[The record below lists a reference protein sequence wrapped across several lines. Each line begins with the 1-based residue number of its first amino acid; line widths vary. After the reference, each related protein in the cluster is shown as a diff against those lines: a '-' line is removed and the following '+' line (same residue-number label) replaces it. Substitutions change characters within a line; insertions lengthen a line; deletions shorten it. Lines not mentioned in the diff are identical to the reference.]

1 MIILGADVGGT
12 SSRVALFRDGIERGR
27 VEGPG
32 GPMRAGE
39 AERVASQLSAL
50 ARQLLQRIKA
60 TRADTLVV
68 GAAGAGRDL
77 ERDELQAAVTRQR
90 LAWRTIVTTDAELA
104 CAAAFGGGPGI
115 LLIAGTGSIALARN
129 VTGAVRRVGGLGWRM
144 GDFGSGYWIG
154 RRALE
159 AVGAMHDALGP
170 VTHLAEALCTAA
182 HVPGIAG
189 LVRWSVKATVA
200 DVAALAP
207 AVLTCAEDGDP
218 VAAAIRDNAVEHL
231 AELAIAAG
239 ARHAPVAFSGGLLGH
254 NRAFR
259 ERLIGI
265 LEKGPG
271 VSVIRHTIDPCRGAP
286 ILAEELANVSR
297 EERDIG

>member
-1 MIILGADVGGT
+1 MIVLGADVGGT
-12 SSRVALFRDGIERGR
+12 SSRVALFRDGTERGR

-39 AERVASQLSAL
+39 GERLASQLAAL
-50 ARQLLQRIKA
+50 ARQLLQRIKS
-60 TRADTLVV
+60 TRADTMVV

-77 ERDELQAAVTRQR
+77 ERDELQAAVARQR

-115 LLIAGTGSIALARN
+115 LLIAGTGSIALARDAN
-129 VTGAVRRVGGLGWRM
+129 GAVRRVGGLGWRM

-159 AVGAMHDALGP
+159 AVGAMHDGLGP
-170 VTHLAEALCTAA
+170 VTHLAEALCTSAR
-182 HVPGIAG
+182 VPGIAG

-200 DVAALAP
+200 EVASLTP
-207 AVLTCAEDGDP
+207 AVLACGEDGDP
-218 VAAAIRDNAVEHL
+218 VAASLRDAAIEHL
-231 AELAIAAG
+231 AELALAAG
-239 ARHAPVAFSGGLLGH
+239 ARHAPVALSGGLLSH

-259 ERLIGI
+259 DRLTVA

-271 VSVIRHTIDPCRGAP
+271 VSVLRRSIDPCRGAP
-286 ILAEELANVSR
+286 IVAQESVGVSHV
-297 EERDIG
+297 ERGGG